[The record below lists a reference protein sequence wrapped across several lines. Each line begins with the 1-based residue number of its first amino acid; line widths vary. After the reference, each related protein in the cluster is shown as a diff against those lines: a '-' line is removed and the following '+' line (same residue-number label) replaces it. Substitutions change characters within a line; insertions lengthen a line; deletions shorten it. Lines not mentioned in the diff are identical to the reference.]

1 MVNSHLNEAQRERL
15 AALESSESSD
25 EDEANDEDV
34 ATRVR
39 GGKAKPLRHQLR
51 RTPTETQQA
60 RWEAVQQAREQG
72 LSLRAIARNLAMAK
86 NTAKKYASAE
96 SPPTKL
102 DFTHFKRHK
111 RVINDN

>member
-51 RTPTETQQA
+51 RTPTEHPAGSLGGGPTG
-60 RWEAVQQAREQG
+60 QG
-72 LSLRAIARNLAMAK
+72 AGAFSPGHRPELGHGQ
-86 NTAKKYASAE
+86 KYSE
-96 SPPTKL
+96 EI
-102 DFTHFKRHK
+102 
-111 RVINDN
+111 RVC